1 MQTKKEN
8 IERILLVVAR
18 EQFMKNGVRKT
29 SMQTIARLSGVA
41 VGNIYNY
48 FKSKDD
54 LFKAIMRPLLVAMED
69 YNKHNL
75 DEVYISLDVFKEEK
89 FFERMKKQ
97 VEALI
102 LPYKDEMRLLITQSQ
117 GTSLEH
123 FLRHFKETQ
132 KIDGMKY
139 IERMKNHFPELSKE
153 VSPLFLNIISDL
165 WMSVIKQIV
174 LNPMISEAEIDLLLN
189 NFITYGMGGWKSL
202 LRA

>member
-1 MQTKKEN
+1 MQC
-8 IERILLVVAR
+8 
-18 EQFMKNGVRKT
+18 
-29 SMQTIARLSGVA
+29 
-41 VGNIYNY
+41 
-48 FKSKDD
+48 
-54 LFKAIMRPLLVAMED
+54 
-69 YNKHNL
+69 
-75 DEVYISLDVFKEEK
+75 
-89 FFERMKKQ
+89 
-97 VEALI
+97 
-102 LPYKDEMRLLITQSQ
+102 
-117 GTSLEH
+117 
-123 FLRHFKETQ
+123 KETQ

>member
-8 IERILLVVAR
+8 IERTLLVVAR

-117 GTSLEH
+117 GTSLEY